1 MAANHRRLQC
11 SIPQNYKEGLQPPR
25 LLAADPRAPYCNGG
39 SCRGT
44 ETRAPP
50 VAHLKVVMRQRRQ
63 LDDGIRAREVVRQP
77 LRGAGLGCKAGQRRS
92 ARNERQ
98 ASVRTHGQPL
108 GQRSKGRARLG
119 PAGKGVGTPVLRLSA
134 LHRNPKH
141 AGTAGHRERR
151 NGCAEGRS
159 TCPHA
164 ARACR
169 CCSASALWCMSTHRE
184 ARKKRR
190 MKWSG
195 RGSSATAPMSPHTD
209 CSACGTAA
217 RARAGG
223 MREATRCG
231 VEATGRCPRG
241 ARQGAMARCARAG
254 SQHGCVQWHGQR
266 SGKSGQQAGRRVP
279 AGAACGGQRGH
290 APARRPSCRGTLQ
303 QMPPAYAAPRPSS
316 PCGDEE
322 E

>member
-1 MAANHRRLQC
+1 MTA
-11 SIPQNYKEGLQPPR
+11 SE
-25 LLAADPRAPYCNGG
+25 
-39 SCRGT
+39 RGKSFDSPC
-44 ETRAPP
+44 E
-50 VAHLKVVMRQRRQ
+50 
-63 LDDGIRAREVVRQP
+63 E
-77 LRGAGLGCKAGQRRS
+77 RGWA
-92 ARNERQ
+92 
-98 ASVRTHGQPL
+98 
-108 GQRSKGRARLG
+108 ARLARG
-119 PAGKGVGTPVLRLSA
+119 GARAKRAAGKRPHTRPAAGSA
-134 LHRNPKH
+134 EQG
-141 AGTAGHRERR
+141 AGTAWPGWQGGWHPCAAPLRPTSQPQARRYSRPSREAQH
-151 NGCAEGRS
+151 GSADAAPA
-159 TCPHA
+159 PHA